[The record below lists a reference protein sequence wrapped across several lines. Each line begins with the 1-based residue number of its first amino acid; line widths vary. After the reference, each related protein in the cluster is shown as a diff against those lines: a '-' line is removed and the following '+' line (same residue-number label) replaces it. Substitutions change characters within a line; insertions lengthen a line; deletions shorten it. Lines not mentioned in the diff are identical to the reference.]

1 MNEIKIAE
9 RIIIDQPQNVEI
21 AIYNL
26 TGKSVSFEIIKKF
39 ILNERNTMFY
49 LDRKINSSTE
59 YGIYMDY
66 LWIDTGFR
74 DNRNNAIMVCLHN
87 GYEGFVGHY
96 TGTTRDLANYIKRHN
111 SKNSKDIEKNY
122 SRFLSKYK
130 TKAGERQHEYIY
142 NEMSYAV
149 DIVNSK
155 EENISAI
162 SLALQGLELELA
174 EDFTENMSEDMPD
187 NMDRDMGDNLADN
200 MSEDEKPVAG
210 MLEEFS
216 QEENE
221 ITVGLLYEQMEK
233 MQNYID
239 ELLAH
244 IESNEKESK
253 EEIARLQE
261 QNQEYKR
268 ALVNIRT
275 FMEEEGAK
283 EEGAKVEASQ
293 ESNDGHS
300 LLGRNEKILVLGN
313 TDIRI
318 NEMSAIARD
327 YFGFE
332 KSDFEFITDYEKI
345 KKAGLRVYGSERF
358 VAVIFGNCPHKVAGM
373 GNYASMIDEFKQR
386 QDCPLAID
394 ARNEAGGLKITKQ
407 SFKKAISQVYLDLKS
422 KAA

>member
-26 TGKSVSFEIIKKF
+26 TGKRVSFEIIKKF
-39 ILNERNTMFY
+39 ILNEKNTMFY

-74 DNRNNAIMVCLHN
+74 DNRNNPIMICLHN
-87 GYEGFVGHY
+87 SYEGFVGHY
-96 TGTTRDLANYIKRHN
+96 TGTSRDLANYVKRHN

-130 TKAGERQHEYIY
+130 SKAGERQHEYIN

-162 SLALQGLELELA
+162 SLALQGIELELA
-174 EDFTENMSEDMPD
+174 EDFAENMSE
-187 NMDRDMGDNLADN
+187 NMSKN
-200 MSEDEKPVAG
+200 MSENMFEDMSGEKYLVG
-210 MLEEFS
+210 NIIEEEFS
-216 QEENE
+216 EEENE

-233 MQNYID
+233 MQEYID

-283 EEGAKVEASQ
+283 EEGTKEEASQ

-318 NEMSAIARD
+318 NEMRAIARD

-373 GNYASMIDEFKQR
+373 GNYTSMIDEFKQR

-407 SFKKAISQVYLDLKS
+407 SFKKAISQVYFDLKS